1 MIRQRLLISA
11 ATAVLMLGAYGAR
24 LDAQGTVCKDGS
36 TSTATGKGACSGHGG
51 VDTKATAAA
60 KKAATAQAK
69 AEAKAEAKA
78 AAKAAKTEAKTESKA
93 AKPEPKTQATAA
105 AEVMC
110 TDGTM
115 SKPGRGACSGHGGI
129 KQAAAA
135 TAAPSLPAAV
145 PATSPARTRSEA
157 KSQAPSAPG
166 VTKPSSNKGED
177 NDPTGAIAQCKD
189 GMYSHAANR
198 RGACSKHGGV
208 AKWLKS

>member
-1 MIRQRLLISA
+1 MIRQRLFISA
-11 ATAVLMLGAYGAR
+11 AAAVLMLGAHGAR
-24 LDAQGTVCKDGS
+24 LDAQAATVCKDGS

-69 AEAKAEAKA
+69 A
-78 AAKAAKTEAKTESKA
+78 AAKAAKTEAKAESKA
-93 AKPEPKTQATAA
+93 ARPEPKAQPTAA

-135 TAAPSLPAAV
+135 TAAPSLPARV
-145 PATSPARTRSEA
+145 PATAPARTRSEA

>member
-1 MIRQRLLISA
+1 MHTRLFASA
-11 ATAVLMLGAYGAR
+11 AAVVLMLGAHGAR
-24 LDAQGTVCKDGS
+24 LDAQATVCKDGS

-60 KKAATAQAK
+60 KKAAAAQ
-69 AEAKAEAKA
+69 
-78 AAKAAKTEAKTESKA
+78 
-93 AKPEPKTQATAA
+93 
-105 AEVMC
+105 VMC

-135 TAAPSLPAAV
+135 TAAPSLPSAV
-145 PATSPARTRSEA
+145 PPTAPARTRSEA

>member
-69 AEAKAEAKA
+69 A

-93 AKPEPKTQATAA
+93 AKPEPKTTTA